1 MGTLPRPVTTEQ
13 AYLAAILEELQQ
25 IRRTLDE
32 LQPPSG
38 DEIRRAVTLAMALE
52 PKPEPT
58 EQVELKEP
66 ETSSVTKK
74 SKRGK

>member
-25 IRRTLDE
+25 IRCKLDE

-66 ETSSVTKK
+66 ASSVTKK